1 MKKMRP
7 ILLAVIVGCTC
18 AFYLFKNVE
27 SKTIIEPKYNAV
39 AIQIGVFK
47 DAENAETMSKTYGG
61 AVFETDDLYRV
72 YYSILNKDENI
83 EFMTEYLTDKGIN
96 YFLKDIRIDDETL
109 NEMREYEMMMTKTN
123 GESKLAINEEL
134 LNKYKEVI

>member
-1 MKKMRP
+1 MRP

-109 NEMREYEMMMTKTN
+109 DEMREYEMMMTKTN

>member
-109 NEMREYEMMMTKTN
+109 DEMREYEMMMTKTN